1 MTTFFEKLA
10 AFFSSAAEFCN
21 SYILDALRGM
31 RFADVI
37 DILILAALLFY
48 IYRFIRNRRAGR
60 LAMGLLFVIAVML
73 LSIALNLKALRF
85 VLQNFYQVGMIAII
99 VIFQSDLRA
108 ALERFGT
115 TPIRGL
121 RSLNAGDMKKIVEM
135 ADVLSEAAD
144 ALARTQ
150 TGALIAI
157 ERNTRL
163 GEYLGQGVIINADLS
178 APLLRNIFVNKAPLH
193 DGAVIIR
200 NRRIYAAGCYLPLST
215 KDVNKDL
222 GTRHRSALGLS
233 EVSDAVVIVVSEE
246 TGTISLAVDGE
257 LERNFNYATLKQQ
270 ILKYLMPVEG
280 SVKKIGRRARRA
292 AERAERAKEKEKNS
306 ADALSGKETKR

>member
-1 MTTFFEKLA
+1 MAVFCAETAFFEKLVS
-10 AFFSSAAEFCN
+10 FFKTAAEFCN
-21 SYILDALRGM
+21 SYILDALRGVK
-31 RFADVI
+31 FTDYI

-60 LAMGLLFVIAVML
+60 LAIGLLFVVAVML
-73 LSIALNLKALRF
+73 LSVALNLKALKF

-115 TPIRGL
+115 TPIKGL
-121 RSLNAGDMKKIVEM
+121 KSLNAGDMKKIVEM

-144 ALARTQ
+144 ALARTR

-157 ERNTRL
+157 ERNTKL
-163 GEYLGQGVIINADLS
+163 GEYLGQGVILNAEMS
-178 APLLRNIFVNKAPLH
+178 SPLLRNIFVNKAPLH

-200 NRRIYAAGCYLPLST
+200 DRRIYAAGCYLPLSG

-222 GTRHRSALGLS
+222 GTRHRAALGLS

-246 TGTISLAVDGE
+246 TGTISIAVDGE
-257 LERNFNYATLKQQ
+257 LERNFNYATLKQR
-270 ILKYLMPVEG
+270 LVGYLVPDEGPVR
-280 SVKKIGRRARRA
+280 KISRRA
-292 AERAERAKEKEKNS
+292 ARMKKRAEKKKNGPGR
-306 ADALSGKETKR
+306 DDGEDC

>member
-1 MTTFFEKLA
+1 MAVFCAETAFFEKLVS
-10 AFFSSAAEFCN
+10 FFKTAAEFCN
-21 SYILDALRGM
+21 SYILDALRGVK
-31 RFADVI
+31 FTDFI

-60 LAMGLLFVIAVML
+60 LAIGLLFVVAVML
-73 LSIALNLKALRF
+73 LSVALNLKALKF

-115 TPIRGL
+115 TPIKGL
-121 RSLNAGDMKKIVEM
+121 KSLNAGDMKKIVEM

-144 ALARTQ
+144 ALARTR

-157 ERNTRL
+157 ERNTKL
-163 GEYLGQGVIINADLS
+163 GEYLGQGVILNAEMS
-178 APLLRNIFVNKAPLH
+178 SPLLRNIFVNKAPLH

-200 NRRIYAAGCYLPLST
+200 DRRIYAAGCYLPLSG

-222 GTRHRSALGLS
+222 GTRHRAALGLS

-246 TGTISLAVDGE
+246 TGTISIAVDGE
-257 LERNFNYATLKQQ
+257 LERNFNYATLKQR
-270 ILKYLMPVEG
+270 LVGYLVPDEGPVR
-280 SVKKIGRRARRA
+280 KISRRA
-292 AERAERAKEKEKNS
+292 ARMKKRAEKKKNGPGR
-306 ADALSGKETKR
+306 DDGEDC

>member
-1 MTTFFEKLA
+1 
-10 AFFSSAAEFCN
+10 
-21 SYILDALRGM
+21 
-31 RFADVI
+31 
-37 DILILAALLFY
+37 
-48 IYRFIRNRRAGR
+48 
-60 LAMGLLFVIAVML
+60 
-73 LSIALNLKALRF
+73 
-85 VLQNFYQVGMIAII
+85 MIAII

-270 ILKYLMPVEG
+270 LLKYLMPVEG

>member
-99 VIFQSDLRA
+99 VIFQSDR
-108 ALERFGT
+108 
-115 TPIRGL
+115 
-121 RSLNAGDMKKIVEM
+121 
-135 ADVLSEAAD
+135 
-144 ALARTQ
+144 
-150 TGALIAI
+150 
-157 ERNTRL
+157 
-163 GEYLGQGVIINADLS
+163 
-178 APLLRNIFVNKAPLH
+178 APLL
-193 DGAVIIR
+193 
-200 NRRIYAAGCYLPLST
+200 
-215 KDVNKDL
+215 
-222 GTRHRSALGLS
+222 SAS
-233 EVSDAVVIVVSEE
+233 
-246 TGTISLAVDGE
+246 
-257 LERNFNYATLKQQ
+257 
-270 ILKYLMPVEG
+270 
-280 SVKKIGRRARRA
+280 ARRQYEGCA
-292 AERAERAKEKEKNS
+292 ASTRA
-306 ADALSGKETKR
+306 T

>member
-1 MTTFFEKLA
+1 MKSSSP
-10 AFFSSAAEFCN
+10 FSKRRQSFAIH
-21 SYILDALRGM
+21 ILDALRGVK
-31 RFADVI
+31 FTDFI

-60 LAMGLLFVIAVML
+60 LAIGLLFVVAVML
-73 LSIALNLKALRF
+73 LSVALNLKALKF

-115 TPIRGL
+115 TPIKGL
-121 RSLNAGDMKKIVEM
+121 KSLSAGDMKKIVEM

-144 ALARTQ
+144 ALARTR

-157 ERNTRL
+157 ERNTKL
-163 GEYLGQGVIINADLS
+163 GEYLGQGVILNAEMS
-178 APLLRNIFVNKAPLH
+178 SPLLRNIFVNKAPLH

-200 NRRIYAAGCYLPLST
+200 DRRIYAAGCYLPLSG

-222 GTRHRSALGLS
+222 GTRHRAALGLS

-246 TGTISLAVDGE
+246 TGTISIAVDGE
-257 LERNFNYATLKQQ
+257 LERNFNYATLKQR
-270 ILKYLMPVEG
+270 LVGYLVPDEGPVR
-280 SVKKIGRRARRA
+280 KISRRA
-292 AERAERAKEKEKNS
+292 ARMKKRAEKKKNGPGR
-306 ADALSGKETKR
+306 DDGEDR

>member
-1 MTTFFEKLA
+1 MAVFCAETAFFEKIVS
-10 AFFSSAAEFCN
+10 FFKTAAEFCN
-21 SYILDALRGM
+21 SYIIDALRGV
-31 RFADVI
+31 RFTDFI

-48 IYRFIRNRRAGR
+48 IYRFIKNRRAGR
-60 LAMGLLFVIAVML
+60 LAIGLLFVVAVML
-73 LSIALNLKALRF
+73 LSIALNLKALKF

-115 TPIRGL
+115 TPIKGL
-121 RSLNAGDMKKIVEM
+121 KSLNAGEMKKIVEM

-144 ALARTQ
+144 ALARSR

-157 ERNTRL
+157 ERNTKL
-163 GEYLGQGVIINADLS
+163 GEYLGQGVILNAEMS
-178 APLLRNIFVNKAPLH
+178 SPLLRNIFVNKAPLH

-200 NRRIYAAGCYLPLST
+200 DRRIYAAGCYLPLSG

-222 GTRHRSALGLS
+222 GTRHRAALGLS

-246 TGTISLAVDGE
+246 TGTISIAVDGE
-257 LERNFNYATLKQQ
+257 LERNFNYATLKQR
-270 ILKYLMPVEG
+270 LVGYLVPDDG
-280 SVKKIGRRARRA
+280 PVKKITRRARRA
-292 AERAERAKEKEKNS
+292 KKRAEKKRS
-306 ADALSGKETKR
+306 AADEDR

>member
-1 MTTFFEKLA
+1 MAVFFAETAFFEKLVS
-10 AFFSSAAEFCN
+10 FFKTAAEFCN
-21 SYILDALRGM
+21 SYILDALRGVK
-31 RFADVI
+31 FTDFI

-60 LAMGLLFVIAVML
+60 LAIGLLFVVAVML
-73 LSIALNLKALRF
+73 LSVALNLKALKF

-115 TPIRGL
+115 TPIKGL
-121 RSLNAGDMKKIVEM
+121 KSLNAGDMKKIVEM

-144 ALARTQ
+144 ALARTR

-157 ERNTRL
+157 ERNTKL
-163 GEYLGQGVIINADLS
+163 GEYLGQGVILNAEMS
-178 APLLRNIFVNKAPLH
+178 SPLLRNIFVNKAPLH

-200 NRRIYAAGCYLPLST
+200 DRRIYAAGCYLPLSG

-222 GTRHRSALGLS
+222 GTRHRAALGLS

-246 TGTISLAVDGE
+246 TGTISIAVDGE
-257 LERNFNYATLKQQ
+257 LERNFNYATLKQR
-270 ILKYLMPVEG
+270 LVGYLVPDEGPVR
-280 SVKKIGRRARRA
+280 KISRRA
-292 AERAERAKEKEKNS
+292 ARMKKRAEKKKNGPGR
-306 ADALSGKETKR
+306 DDGEDR

>member
-1 MTTFFEKLA
+1 MAVFCARTAFFEKLVS
-10 AFFSSAAEFCN
+10 FFKTAAEFCN
-21 SYILDALRGM
+21 SYIIDALRGVK
-31 RFADVI
+31 FTDFI

-60 LAMGLLFVIAVML
+60 LAIGLLFVVAVML
-73 LSIALNLKALRF
+73 LSIALNLKALKF

-99 VIFQSDLRA
+99 VIFQSYLRA

-115 TPIRGL
+115 TPIKGL
-121 RSLNAGDMKKIVEM
+121 KSLNAGEMKKIVEM

-144 ALARTQ
+144 ALARTR

-157 ERNTRL
+157 ERNTKL
-163 GEYLGQGVIINADLS
+163 GEYLGQGVILNAEMS
-178 APLLRNIFVNKAPLH
+178 SPLLRNIFVNKAPLH

-200 NRRIYAAGCYLPLST
+200 DRRIYAAGCYLPLSG

-222 GTRHRSALGLS
+222 GTRHRAALGLS

-246 TGTISLAVDGE
+246 TGTISIAVDGE
-257 LERNFNYATLKQQ
+257 LERNFNYATLKQR
-270 ILKYLMPVEG
+270 LVGYLVPDEGPVR
-280 SVKKIGRRARRA
+280 KISRRA
-292 AERAERAKEKEKNS
+292 ARAKKRAKKKKNGPGR
-306 ADALSGKETKR
+306 DDGEDC

>member
-1 MTTFFEKLA
+1 MAVFCAETAFFEKLVS
-10 AFFSSAAEFCN
+10 FFKTAAEFCN
-21 SYILDALRGM
+21 SYILDALRGVK
-31 RFADVI
+31 FTDFI

-60 LAMGLLFVIAVML
+60 LAIGLLFVVAVML
-73 LSIALNLKALRF
+73 LSVALNLKALKF

-115 TPIRGL
+115 TPIKGL
-121 RSLNAGDMKKIVEM
+121 KSLNAGDMKKIVEM
-135 ADVLSEAAD
+135 TDVLSEAAD
-144 ALARTQ
+144 ALARTR

-157 ERNTRL
+157 ERNTKL
-163 GEYLGQGVIINADLS
+163 GEYLGQGVILNAEMS
-178 APLLRNIFVNKAPLH
+178 SPLLRNIFVNKAPLH

-200 NRRIYAAGCYLPLST
+200 DRRIYAAGCYLPLSG

-222 GTRHRSALGLS
+222 GTRHRAALGLS

-246 TGTISLAVDGE
+246 TGTISIAVDGE
-257 LERNFNYATLKQQ
+257 LERNFNYATLKQR
-270 ILKYLMPVEG
+270 LVGYLVPDEGPVR
-280 SVKKIGRRARRA
+280 KISRRA
-292 AERAERAKEKEKNS
+292 ARMKKRAEKKKNGPGR
-306 ADALSGKETKR
+306 DDGEDR